1 MAQTPSSPPIPSAD
15 VPSQP
20 VAPPA
25 AAPLP
30 TQLSPEAL
38 ASSILSAPASAPE
51 PYSLSRTVEAARSP
65 SSRVIDDGMPVA
77 LQQQL
82 MELEQWSIAN
92 KNDARTDA
100 IAFWSLK
107 IPAILGSA
115 GAGLLAHF
123 NLTTVSLIAGAIAS
137 ACVIIDGVNPR
148 GTLRNIH
155 LRAHHDL
162 RILSTSMVAQWRS
175 RNSSTTDDETAR
187 QIIRNAEKQRQSIAT
202 YIRDA
207 ETALKSKI

>member
-1 MAQTPSSPPIPSAD
+1 M
-15 VPSQP
+15 
-20 VAPPA
+20 
-25 AAPLP
+25 
-30 TQLSPEAL
+30 
-38 ASSILSAPASAPE
+38 
-51 PYSLSRTVEAARSP
+51 
-65 SSRVIDDGMPVA
+65 A

-92 KNDARTDA
+92 KNDARNDA

-107 IPAILGSA
+107 IPAIFGSA

-123 NLTTVSLIAGAIAS
+123 DLTTVSLISGAIAS

-148 GTLRNIH
+148 GMLRNIH

-162 RILSTSMVAQWRS
+162 RILSTGMVAQWRS
-175 RNSSTTDDETAR
+175 RSSSTSDDETAR